1 MTAPAPAA
9 DEAANLW
16 QTEKA
21 ALEKARDEALAK
33 LKVSILFPTLLGSN
47 VSCSR

>member
-1 MTAPAPAA
+1 MERESTTAAAPSA
-9 DEAANLW
+9 DETANLW

-33 LKVSILFPTLLGSN
+33 LKVNIL
-47 VSCSR
+47 VSRASTF